1 MYNGNPLILNIH
13 IVSISAFGVVYKNSV
28 IDLWI
33 DVDISTDDDAVFDSK
48 HQIYMSNGIR

>member
-13 IVSISAFGVVYKNSV
+13 IVSISAFGEVYKNSV